1 MNPFNWNFYK
11 SVPTRHSRHLPIRS
25 FSYLYWGC
33 WNSGLRKSYQNQRN
47 GKFWSPSLLYH
58 SAIQKIKGQKIG
70 ISFFGLK
77 QKRNR
82 LTLTLYLI
90 IQVPHIYIFTL
101 KNKSFLQTENT
112 IQDAP
117 DLNTLDKYV
126 KITEAA
132 RILGFSSYQSVD
144 QLIDRKVLKS
154 YLLPGHARKRV
165 LLSDLSELLLKN
177 KKSSLSPEKSDSPS
191 SMKRKLG
198 RPRKFGI

>member
-1 MNPFNWNFYK
+1 M
-11 SVPTRHSRHLPIRS
+11 
-25 FSYLYWGC
+25 
-33 WNSGLRKSYQNQRN
+33 
-47 GKFWSPSLLYH
+47 
-58 SAIQKIKGQKIG
+58 
-70 ISFFGLK
+70 
-77 QKRNR
+77 
-82 LTLTLYLI
+82 
-90 IQVPHIYIFTL
+90 
-101 KNKSFLQTENT
+101 KNKSLLQTENT

-177 KKSSLSPEKSDSPS
+177 KKSSLSPKKSDSAS